1 MNNDK
6 RVQVMLTDD
15 VLADLKEAAKA
26 DRRSVSEYLRI
37 LIEEHL
43 EKRK

>member
-1 MNNDK
+1 MGTNTE
-6 RVQVMLTDD
+6 RVQVLLSKDR
-15 VLADLKEAAKA
+15 LAELREAADK

-43 EKRK
+43 DAL